1 MPILYSLFF
10 SVALMFTSLAHAGI
24 GEITESNGKVQIKT
38 VKAKRIEGAPGTEI
52 SLGDLLKVRK
62 KSAAF
67 VRMKDDSE
75 FQISAKTTLIFVDFL
90 FDSENQKMRARIIDG
105 ALAYDGEKLV
115 PNDDREFS
123 NNGFTLT
130 VRGTKFAGKFGTTSQ
145 VVLLKGAVG
154 VSGKGDDQMLSGPLQ
169 SVIFDQ
175 SGVGE
180 PFKMS
185 VEEIRAFFDDNDL
198 DFERLVGPDYEESL
212 DTGGSLCV
220 GCN

>member
-1 MPILYSLFF
+1 
-10 SVALMFTSLAHAGI
+10 
-24 GEITESNGKVQIKT
+24 
-38 VKAKRIEGAPGTEI
+38 
-52 SLGDLLKVRK
+52 
-62 KSAAF
+62 
-67 VRMKDDSE
+67 
-75 FQISAKTTLIFVDFL
+75 
-90 FDSENQKMRARIIDG
+90 
-105 ALAYDGEKLV
+105 
-115 PNDDREFS
+115 
-123 NNGFTLT
+123 
-130 VRGTKFAGKFGTTSQ
+130 
-145 VVLLKGAVG
+145 
-154 VSGKGDDQMLSGPLQ
+154 MLSGPLQ